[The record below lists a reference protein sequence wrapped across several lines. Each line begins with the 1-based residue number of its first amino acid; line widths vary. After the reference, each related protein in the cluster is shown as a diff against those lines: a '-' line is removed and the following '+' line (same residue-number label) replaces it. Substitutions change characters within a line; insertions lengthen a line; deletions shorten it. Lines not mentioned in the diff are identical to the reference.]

1 MGNWQIY
8 ELMCENPLT
17 LDWTEQYT
25 QNILFTEIMN
35 NVIKKAREKGKWK
48 VIVINIIIHMKL
60 DISD

>member
-8 ELMCENPLT
+8 NLMCENALT
-17 LDWTEQYT
+17 LDWTVQYT
-25 QNILFTEIMN
+25 QNIVFTEIMN

-60 DISD
+60 NISD